1 MTLMVITGII
11 ALSEAIFI
19 LYLKREAQHVTN
31 GVAVVPRDTS
41 KIATATSL
49 CTSQPAPDGTMSQVC
64 TPQMIE
70 GMPAIQLIPSSMIN
84 DMPALL
90 SAGTGTTTLK
100 KETPLNDI
108 LIAETASPFASLRN
122 ARYTIWPYPNEVA
135 FKEIYLVLP
144 DVYEPIF
151 AGYSNHQ
158 FIVSQDG
165 VKHVMLYL
173 RHKESADVGADTR
186 VFVQSP
192 VTTDDADHPLTELES
207 DNGGAIYSLVKNRQ
221 EILVEI
227 TYISTASSSIEAFRP
242 ARAELL
248 RHIAQM
254 EIIW

>member
-1 MTLMVITGII
+1 
-11 ALSEAIFI
+11 
-19 LYLKREAQHVTN
+19 
-31 GVAVVPRDTS
+31 
-41 KIATATSL
+41 
-49 CTSQPAPDGTMSQVC
+49 
-64 TPQMIE
+64 
-70 GMPAIQLIPSSMIN
+70 
-84 DMPALL
+84 
-90 SAGTGTTTLK
+90 
-100 KETPLNDI
+100 
-108 LIAETASPFASLRN
+108 
-122 ARYTIWPYPNEVA
+122 
-135 FKEIYLVLP
+135 
-144 DVYEPIF
+144 
-151 AGYSNHQ
+151 
-158 FIVSQDG
+158 
-165 VKHVMLYL
+165 MLYL